1 MANSIK
7 NYIKESRAQEVDAL
21 LESSIKSLESEGLS
35 VEFGKIGQH
44 TTYAMIYNEDHTT
57 ELVGYTFVKNLKF
70 YKENVGKYRAL
81 QQAMARKELAESAE

>member
-7 NYIKESRAQEVDAL
+7 NYIKATRDQEVDSM
-21 LESSIKSLESEGLS
+21 LEATINSLAEEGLS